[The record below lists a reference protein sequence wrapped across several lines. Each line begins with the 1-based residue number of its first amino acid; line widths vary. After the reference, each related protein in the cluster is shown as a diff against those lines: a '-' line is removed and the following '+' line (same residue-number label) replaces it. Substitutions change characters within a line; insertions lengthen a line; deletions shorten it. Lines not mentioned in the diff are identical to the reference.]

1 MKNKTKPKL
10 KDLAGYFFLSVQNK
24 EVNISYGDGYDVSLV
39 IGFSQAMK
47 DDKNLFEIM
56 SRAILTVI
64 ESEKKPVK
72 TKKLKK

>member
-24 EVNISYGDGYDVSLV
+24 EVNISYGDEQDVALTV
-39 IGFSQAMK
+39 AFAQAMK
-47 DDKNLFEIM
+47 VDKNLFELM